1 MSQYGSYTQHIRA
14 TRKAARIKLI
24 QSMIPNLIHT
34 PRTMTIPQYARYE
47 SERNLKLLIRFWW
60 LRFIPVSWLLNQIEN
75 FTTEF
80 NKLFNPES
88 QGDLYRQIDKLIFQN
103 KLMIMQALS
112 EAIHVHLVHKI
123 NLDITR
129 AKCGM
134 KPKPDETL
142 ADYIQQIKD
151 VTGIEIKT
159 LEDVAAFRDEL
170 ERSTDKFEEMFAEKK
185 TKNVEGTTIMQYYFI
200 CAMNADTNPDYSGMT
215 LFELYELFQ
224 AGKQK
229 QQVIADKLKANKK

>member
-1 MSQYGSYTQHIRA
+1 MLY
-14 TRKAARIKLI
+14 
-24 QSMIPNLIHT
+24 NLIHT
-34 PRTMTIPQYARYE
+34 PRTMTVRQYSCYE
-47 SERNLKLLIRFWW
+47 SERDLKLLIRFAW
-60 LRFIPVSWLLNQIEN
+60 LQFIPVKWLYSQIET

-112 EAIHVHLVHKI
+112 EAIHVHLVHKV

-170 ERSTDKFEEMFAEKK
+170 ERSADKYEEMFTAKENKAPIK
-185 TKNVEGTTIMQYYFI
+185 SATIMELYFAYCSI
-200 CAMNADTNPDYSGMT
+200 MEVNPDYKDMT
-215 LFELYELFQ
+215 LAEFAELKNTAEARSKKIQ
-224 AGKQK
+224 EQ
-229 QQVIADKLKANKK
+229 LKKK